1 MMSCGS
7 RTVTGASDQGGE
19 AACFNL
25 PVGIGVTAFLGLG
38 TNVGDRAANLAEAFH
53 RICEI
58 AEIGRTSSVYETDPV
73 GYADQPRF
81 WNMVAEIR
89 TDLPARELMGALLE
103 VEKQMGRER
112 TFPNAPRIIDI
123 DILLYDDV
131 TTSDAL
137 LTLPHPRMGER
148 AFVLKPLVEIAP
160 DAADPRTGERY
171 ADMLHRKPLERAEII
186 APPLRIIHEAD

>member
-1 MMSCGS
+1 MMWCGS

-25 PVGIGVTAFLGLG
+25 PVGSGVTAFLGLG
-38 TNVGDRAANLAEAFH
+38 TNIGDRAANLADAFH
-53 RICEI
+53 RISGI
-58 AEIGRTSSVYETDPV
+58 AEIVLTSSVYETDPV
-73 GYADQPRF
+73 GYADQPSF

-89 TDLPARELMGALLE
+89 TDLPARELMRALLE

-131 TTSDAL
+131 STADAVV
-137 LTLPHPRMGER
+137 TLPHPRMGER

-160 DAADPRTGERY
+160 DASDPRTGERY
-171 ADMLHRKPLERAEII
+171 ADVLHRKPLERAEIVG
-186 APPLRIIHEAD
+186 PPLRIIHEPD